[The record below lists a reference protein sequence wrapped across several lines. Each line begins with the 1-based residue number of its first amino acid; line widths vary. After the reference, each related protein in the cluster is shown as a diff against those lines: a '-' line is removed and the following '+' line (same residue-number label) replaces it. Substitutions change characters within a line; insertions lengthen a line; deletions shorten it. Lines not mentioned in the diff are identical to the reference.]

1 MYYPQNKVYPHV
13 MFGLKLDILG
23 IATQNL
29 CTNYNNQCDANCN
42 GRSMITPDYRSNQ
55 GNASS
60 SAIACDSGIMSSK

>member
-1 MYYPQNKVYPHV
+1 MSNMYYPQNKVYPHV

-42 GRSMITPDYRSNQ
+42 GRSMITPDYRSN
-55 GNASS
+55 
-60 SAIACDSGIMSSK
+60 